1 MPDALQS
8 PGRRAWKR
16 FRSNRPAFAGLLF
29 LGLAVA
35 VSILGPLPVTH
46 VPDAPGELQFA
57 PPGADH
63 WLGTDIHGRDLL
75 ARLLMATRISLAVG
89 GVGAVLGLLI
99 GVSWGMVAAYAG
111 GRADAWM
118 MRTVDVL
125 HALPNVVFVMLVM
138 SVFESTFAGRLSSVA
153 PSASPLARMALLV
166 LCLGAVSWLTMAR
179 IVRGQVLALRERP
192 FVLASQALGTGPL
205 RIVLRHLLPNIAG
218 VVIVS
223 LTLTVPAVVLQE
235 SFLSFLGLGV
245 RPPQA
250 SLGTLIADGAAQL
263 NPVRMR
269 LWLLLFPAGM
279 LALMLSALNL
289 VGDGLRDALEPRDR
303 GR

>member
-1 MPDALQS
+1 MPDALQG
-8 PGRRAWKR
+8 PGRRAWRR

-29 LGLAVA
+29 LGLALA
-35 VSILGPLPVTH
+35 VSLLGPLLVAH
-46 VPDAPGELQFA
+46 SPDTPGELQFA

-89 GVGAVLGLLI
+89 GVGAVLSLVI
-99 GVSWGMVAAYAG
+99 GVSWGLVAAYAG

-125 HALPNVVFVMLVM
+125 YALPNVVFVMLVM
-138 SVFESTFAGRLSSVA
+138 SVFESAFAGRLSSVA
-153 PSASPLARMALLV
+153 PTAAPLARMVLLV

-179 IVRGQVLALRERP
+179 IVRGQVLSLRERP
-192 FVLASQALGTGPL
+192 FVLASRALGTGPM
-205 RIVLRHLLPNIAG
+205 RILLRHLLPNIAG